1 MTALDP
7 VAGLTSSEDYV
18 AGLLGGYTDQ
28 FAVGTDRTKLGGI
41 ENPIEYNGK
50 RINTKG
56 TQDAVLITAIEGLA
70 DADIRDSR
78 ENNPGYDGET
88 AFNSY
93 YGGRT
98 IVLNGILRSG
108 SLSKLRDM
116 QEGLKSV
123 FATLDEAPLV
133 LKGTS
138 IDRDLQ
144 IMCRKSQPITMAET
158 QQGFNFTREF
168 QVTLRASD
176 FRFTSNTNKE
186 VQWEREYSQAVL
198 EDIPAMFLR
207 LTEEEGS
214 VAADSS
220 GFNRSGEYTGSPTP
234 SGVSAVDGGVSY
246 DFDGT
251 DDFIKT
257 GFNPFTPSGA
267 LTLEAWVNRQNAS
280 SEQAIF
286 GASGTDAPSVKLGS
300 GNDTVTV
307 AVNSSHSVSFAST
320 GIGTN
325 EWNHV
330 AVTFTPASSNYQIK
344 LYVNGSEHTD
354 GFKTAS
360 GSWVDPDHLMI
371 GATEETATDF
381 FNGNIAEIAVYDKV
395 LGSSA
400 ILSHYR
406 AATGYFQGEVFAAN
420 AVNNG
425 SYLADPII
433 KVEGP
438 VYATA
443 SGALGLTITNQANSV
458 TNSASIG
465 SQSYETTAQYEI
477 LGGTTST
484 TLRIDSNKETIM
496 NAKSSDSS
504 APYEVIGQNEF
515 ILINT
520 KNKTVNVYSS
530 LNNSLT
536 GSAYAQLDKDSQW
549 IKLVPGTNPIYI
561 DCTASSNPKV
571 TIYFREAFI

>member
-7 VAGLTSSEDYV
+7 VGGLTSSEDYV

-28 FAVGTDRTKLGGI
+28 FAQGTDRAKLGGI

-50 RINTKG
+50 LINSKN
-56 TQDAVLITAIEGLA
+56 TQDAVVVTSIEGLA
-70 DADIRDSR
+70 DADVRDTR

-88 AFNSY
+88 AFSSH

-98 IVLNGILRSG
+98 IVLNGYIRSG
-108 SLSKLRDM
+108 TLSKLRDM

-123 FATLDEAPLV
+123 FATLEEAPLV

-144 IMCRKSQPITMAET
+144 IFCRKTQPITMSEV
-158 QQGFNFTREF
+158 QQGFEF
-168 QVTLRASD
+168 KRDFQITLRASD

-186 VQWEREYSQAVL
+186 VQWEREYSEAVL
-198 EDIPAMFLR
+198 EDIPSMFLR
-207 LTEEEGS
+207 LDEETGI
-214 VAADSS
+214 VANDSS
-220 GFNRSGEYTGSPTP
+220 GFNRSGTYQNSPTP
-234 SGVSAVDGGVSY
+234 SGAGGVDGGRSY

-251 DDFIKT
+251 NDYVST
-257 GFNPFTPSGA
+257 SYNPFVASGA
-267 LTLEAWVNRQNAS
+267 CTLEAWVNRDTNTTLDTIIA
-280 SEQAIF
+280 
-286 GASGTDAPSVKLGS
+286 ASGSNRPSIRMAANS
-300 GNDTVTV
+300 DSMTVN
-307 AVNSSHSVSFAST
+307 VNNTNSVTFTST
-320 GIGTN
+320 GVGTGA
-325 EWNHV
+325 WKHV
-330 AVTFTPASSNYQIK
+330 AVTFTPTGSNYQINAFI
-344 LYVNGSEHTD
+344 NGVAHPSNPQ
-354 GFKTAS
+354 TAS
-360 GSWVDPDHLMI
+360 GSWVTPGTLMI
-371 GATEETATDF
+371 GALGAGSDF
-381 FNGNIAEIAVYDKV
+381 FDGKIAEVAVYDKV

-406 AATGYFQGEVFAAN
+406 AATGYFQGEVFATN
-420 AVNNG
+420 VVNNG

-458 TNSASIG
+458 TNSSSIG

-477 LGGTTST
+477 LGGSTSA
-484 TLRIDSNKETIM
+484 TLRIDRNKETIL
-496 NAKSSDSS
+496 NSKSSDVS

-530 LNNSLT
+530 VNNSII
-536 GSAYAQLDKDSQW
+536 GSAFSQIDKDSQW
-549 IKLVPGTNPIYI
+549 IKLVPGTNTIYI

-571 TIYFREAFI
+571 TIYFKDTFI